1 MNKTV
6 RENMLLFSKERV
18 NGLYRYRL
26 YFTPLSSLRDETPR
40 VFRLLVRTPF
50 SFGKLELGRVY
61 TLTYNKL
68 HILSFE
74 PKETFNLQE
83 EDFGKLLQTRD
94 LKFMDKKTSA
104 VLRSVDKQQAA
115 KDRYYSFEEMREIIN
130 YKQDFLTTVATGTV
144 SAAVTGLALLLPFFL
159 YVLMLYLIIQSNIG
173 MSGFN
178 SKALVL
184 PILGIGAL
192 PATLFAMSL
201 LFALGELALLRID
214 FTKWNLIK
222 KYTLS
227 WGGIRKSFFFEE
239 RDIRYLKK
247 FGLYAGIALGVTLLL
262 ALIV

>member
-26 YFTPLSSLRDETPR
+26 YFTPLSSLRDEAPR

-50 SFGKLELGRVY
+50 SFAKFELGRVY
-61 TLTYNKL
+61 TLAYTKL
-68 HILSFE
+68 HILSFK

-83 EDFGKLLQTRD
+83 EDFGKLLHIRD

-104 VLRSVDKQQAA
+104 VLRGADDQQTY

-130 YKQDFLTTVATGTV
+130 YKQDFLTSVATGTV
-144 SAAVTGLALLLPFFL
+144 SAVVTGLALLLPFLL
-159 YVLMLYLIIQSNIG
+159 YVLMLYLIIQSQLG
-173 MSGFN
+173 MAGFN
-178 SKALVL
+178 SKALLL

-192 PATLFAMSL
+192 PTTLFAMSL
-201 LFALGELALLRID
+201 LFALGEFVLLRID
-214 FTKWNLIK
+214 FTKWNLVK

-239 RDIRYLKK
+239 RDIRYMKK
-247 FGLYAGIALGVTLLL
+247 FGLYAGIAFAVALLL